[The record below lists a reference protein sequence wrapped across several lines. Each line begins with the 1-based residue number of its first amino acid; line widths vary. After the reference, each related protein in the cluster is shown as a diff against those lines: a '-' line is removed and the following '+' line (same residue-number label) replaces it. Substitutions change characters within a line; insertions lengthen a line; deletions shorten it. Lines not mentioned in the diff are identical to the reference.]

1 MYTYVADVSRRGD
14 DEGHMGTTP
23 APSDGNTSHAAT
35 STKGTKAER
44 ERYADVF
51 MDALEQARVQLV
63 TALPESLLKHIY
75 RRLAAQSAI
84 RYVQVTNEAE
94 MPGIVAGA
102 YFGGVRAVMIMEN
115 SGLRQACEPIARF
128 ETSHQ
133 VPMVM
138 IMPFRGDLG
147 ERNWWGHSHAQ
158 TMEPLL
164 NALRI
169 PFRHVRRLDEL
180 PSMMSKALD
189 HAESS
194 QLPVALVLGGECVD
208 GGPR

>member
-1 MYTYVADVSRRGD
+1 
-14 DEGHMGTTP
+14 MGST
-23 APSDGNTSHAAT
+23 AARSDAGNGAA
-35 STKGTKAER
+35 SEDGSAELR
-44 ERYADVF
+44 ERYADAF
-51 MDALEQARVQLV
+51 MDALRAANVRLV

-75 RRLAAQSAI
+75 RRLAAQSEI
-84 RYVQVTNEAE
+84 RYVPVTNESE

-102 YFGGVRAVMIMEN
+102 YLGGTRALMMMEN

-128 ETSHQ
+128 ALSHQ

-138 IMPFRGDLG
+138 VMPFRGDLG

-169 PFRHVRRLDEL
+169 PFRHVRHLSEL
-180 PSMMSKALD
+180 EPMVGKALD

-208 GGPR
+208 GGLA

>member
-1 MYTYVADVSRRGD
+1 
-14 DEGHMGTTP
+14 MGST
-23 APSDGNTSHAAT
+23 AAGGGAGNGAA
-35 STKGTKAER
+35 AEVGSGELR
-44 ERYADVF
+44 ERYADAF
-51 MDALEQARVQLV
+51 MDALRAADVRLV

-75 RRLAAQSAI
+75 RRLGAQSEI
-84 RYVQVTNEAE
+84 RYVPVTNEGE

-102 YFGGVRAVMIMEN
+102 YFGGMRALMIMEN

-128 ETSHQ
+128 ALSHQ

-138 IMPFRGDLG
+138 VMPFRGDLG

-164 NALRI
+164 DALRI
-169 PFRHVRRLDEL
+169 PYRHVRQLSEL
-180 PSMMSKALD
+180 QPMVGKALD

-208 GGPR
+208 GGLA

>member
-1 MYTYVADVSRRGD
+1 
-14 DEGHMGTTP
+14 MGST
-23 APSDGNTSHAAT
+23 AARSDAGNGAASEDG
-35 STKGTKAER
+35 STELR

-51 MDALEQARVQLV
+51 MDALRAADVRLV

-75 RRLAAQSAI
+75 RRLAAQSEI
-84 RYVQVTNEAE
+84 RYVTVTNESE

-102 YFGGVRAVMIMEN
+102 YFGGTRALMMMEN

-128 ETSHQ
+128 ALSHQ

-138 IMPFRGDLG
+138 VMPFRGDLG

-169 PFRHVRRLDEL
+169 PFRHVRHLSEL
-180 PSMMSKALD
+180 TPMVGKALD

-208 GGPR
+208 GGLA

>member
-1 MYTYVADVSRRGD
+1 
-14 DEGHMGTTP
+14 MGST
-23 APSDGNTSHAAT
+23 AARSDAGNGAA
-35 STKGTKAER
+35 SEDGSGELR
-44 ERYADVF
+44 ERYADAF
-51 MDALEQARVQLV
+51 MDALRAADVRLV

-75 RRLAAQSAI
+75 RRLAAQSEI
-84 RYVQVTNEAE
+84 RYVPVTNEGE

-102 YFGGVRAVMIMEN
+102 YFGGMRALMMMEN

-128 ETSHQ
+128 ALSHQ

-138 IMPFRGDLG
+138 VMPFRGDLG

-169 PFRHVRRLDEL
+169 PFRHVRQLSEL
-180 PSMMSKALD
+180 QPMVGKALD

-194 QLPVALVLGGECVD
+194 QLPVAIVLGGECVD
-208 GGPR
+208 GGLA

>member
-1 MYTYVADVSRRGD
+1 MTETVLTAPDGD
-14 DEGHMGTTP
+14 PGGPED
-23 APSDGNTSHAAT
+23 
-35 STKGTKAER
+35 AERARR

-51 MDALEQARVQLV
+51 MEGLEAARVELV
-63 TALPESLLKHIY
+63 AALPESLLKHVY
-75 RRLAAQSAI
+75 RRLAGQDRI
-84 RYVQVTNEAE
+84 RYVPVTNEAE
-94 MPGIVAGA
+94 LPGIVAGA
-102 YFGGVRAVMIMEN
+102 YFGGMRALMVMEN

-128 ETSHQ
+128 ELSHQ

-138 IMPFRGDLG
+138 VMPFRGDLG

-180 PSMMSKALD
+180 PSMISRALD

-194 QLPVALVLGGECVD
+194 QLPVALILGGECVD
-208 GGPR
+208 GGQP

>member
-1 MYTYVADVSRRGD
+1 MYIYVAASAETRD

-23 APSDGNTSHAAT
+23 APSDGHTSHTDT
-35 STKGTKAER
+35 STNGAPTER
-44 ERYADVF
+44 ELYAEVF
-51 MDALEQARVQLV
+51 MEALAQARVDLV

-75 RRLAAQSAI
+75 RRLADQSVI

-128 ETSHQ
+128 ELSHQ

-180 PSMMSKALD
+180 PSMLSKALD

-194 QLPVALVLGGECVD
+194 QLPVALVLGGECID

>member
-1 MYTYVADVSRRGD
+1 
-14 DEGHMGTTP
+14 MGSTP
-23 APSDGNTSHAAT
+23 ARDLAGNGAAADDGPDSLC
-35 STKGTKAER
+35 

-51 MDALEQARVQLV
+51 MDALRAADVRLV
-63 TALPESLLKHIY
+63 TALPESLLKHVY
-75 RRLAAQSAI
+75 RRLGAQSEI
-84 RYVQVTNEAE
+84 RYVTVTNEGE

-102 YFGGVRAVMIMEN
+102 YFGGMRALMIMEN

-128 ETSHQ
+128 ALSHQ

-138 IMPFRGDLG
+138 VMPFRGDLG

-169 PFRHVRRLDEL
+169 PYRHVRRLSEL
-180 PSMMSKALD
+180 EPMIGKALD
-189 HAESS
+189 HTESS

-208 GGPR
+208 GGLA

>member
-1 MYTYVADVSRRGD
+1 MTETAERAPG
-14 DEGHMGTTP
+14 P
-23 APSDGNTSHAAT
+23 ASSPAAAAQ
-35 STKGTKAER
+35 GEERARR

-51 MDALEQARVQLV
+51 MEGLEVAGVKLV
-63 TALPESLLKHIY
+63 AALPESLLKHVY
-75 RRLAAQSAI
+75 RRLAGQSAI
-84 RYVQVTNEAE
+84 RYVPVTNEAE
-94 MPGIVAGA
+94 LPGIVAGA
-102 YFGGVRAVMIMEN
+102 YFGGMRALMVMEN

-128 ETSHQ
+128 ELSHQ

-138 IMPFRGDLG
+138 VMPFRGDLG

-169 PFRHVRRLDEL
+169 PFRHVRRLEEL
-180 PSMMSKALD
+180 PSMIARALD

-194 QLPVALVLGGECVD
+194 QLPVALILGGECVD